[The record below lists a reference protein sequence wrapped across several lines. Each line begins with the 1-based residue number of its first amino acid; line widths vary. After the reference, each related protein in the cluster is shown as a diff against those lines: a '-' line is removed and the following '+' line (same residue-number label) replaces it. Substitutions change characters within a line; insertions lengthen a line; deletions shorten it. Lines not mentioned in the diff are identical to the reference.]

1 MKTSRRAAEVNNK
14 SDVKNGWAAQY
25 RETTGVTRGKE
36 SDSERKSE
44 NGSFVNE
51 FIY

>member
-25 RETTGVTRGKE
+25 SETTGVTEVRRAIVR
-36 SDSERKSE
+36 ERARTE
-44 NGSFVNE
+44 AL
-51 FIY
+51 